1 MRWFHNDVTNSQNSA
16 RKFIRVARI
25 EILKT
30 TGDSAGLR
38 FLSAERRAAPY
49 SRSSERVPSD
59 RRRSQCIQIA
69 TVDVQCNPGGDCV
82 AAGSTV
88 IPSSTSTGST
98 TSDAPV
104 TGRSFHSRVASDFCS
119 AAGVPRT
126 MATSKLTTMTVRGS
140 TWKRTCV
147 GFTTT

>member
-1 MRWFHNDVTNSQNSA
+1 MRWFHHDVTNSQNSA

-25 EILKT
+25 EVLKT

-69 TVDVQCNPGGDCV
+69 AVDVHSSPDGDCV
-82 AAGSTV
+82 VTGWTV
-88 IPSSTSTGST
+88 IPSSTSIRST
-98 TSDAPV
+98 TFDAPV
-104 TGRSFHSRVASDFCS
+104 TI
-119 AAGVPRT
+119 
-126 MATSKLTTMTVRGS
+126 
-140 TWKRTCV
+140 
-147 GFTTT
+147 